1 MRNPNNDE
9 DAALCGALRW
19 ASGSIGVAS
28 RGALTRRLTMA
39 TQNRSLQRAVR
50 HVLLASAAGAA
61 VVALPTQA
69 QDSTIQEVVVTGSRI
84 STPNM
89 TSISPVT
96 AIAAEDIAATGK
108 VRVEDI
114 LNQLPQA
121 MAAQGSTISNGST
134 GTATVDLRGLNAKR
148 TLVLVNGRRLMP
160 GNPDSG
166 PGPNSGA
173 PDLNQIP
180 RALIERVEVLTGG
193 ASSVYGADA
202 VAGVVNFIMNTR
214 FEGVKV
220 EANYTFNN
228 HKNDNPAADIV
239 RAAGY
244 DLPDSSVNTGYSRDF
259 SFVMGSNFAEDRGN
273 ATFYATYRDVEAVL
287 QGDYDFSA
295 CTFNSG
301 DVFTCGGS
309 GTTYPSRLRPRAP
322 ASAGGGLGNF
332 VIDGTT
338 GSMRPYDAATDTYNF
353 GPLNFYQR
361 PDERYTAGVFTDLE
375 VADGQTAYGEF
386 MFMKDRSISQI
397 APSGAFG
404 QEFTVPCSNPLFT
417 DQQRQLFC
425 EQYGLSTAA
434 ASTDTVNVVVNR
446 RNVEGGGRQ
455 NDIGHESYRAVIGMR
470 GDINDVWSYDAY
482 GQYGETSFT
491 SLQSADFSITRL
503 GRAMDVVRDAN
514 GNAVCRSFADGS
526 DPACVPYNVWQ
537 LGGVSSDQLDYLQI
551 PLVQQ
556 GVTTERVA
564 NASVTGDLSQYG
576 LKSPAAQS
584 GLMVNVGVEWRQE
597 KSELV
602 PDLALLSGDGAGQ
615 GGPTTAIAGGY
626 IAKDLF
632 AEARMALIEDRPF
645 AQSLSVEAGYRYS
658 DYSLDF
664 TTDTYKL
671 GLEWTPIA
679 DIRARTSFQRSV
691 RVPNVA
697 ELFGARSVGL
707 DGTVD
712 VCAGAPVLTFE
723 QCARTGVTLAQYG
736 NIDVNPAA
744 QYNGF
749 VGGNP
754 DLQPETADTLSF
766 GLAFQPSFAPGLR
779 LQVDYFDIKIED
791 AIQNPNADFTL
802 MLCALNGDP
811 DLCSRITRDQDG
823 SLFQSNGGF
832 IVDTFENI
840 GEIHTSGIDF
850 DASYAFDIGNAG
862 RLGVDFVG
870 TYVTALETTPQ
881 AGVEYDCVGLYGS
894 VCGVPAP
901 EWRHKLDTT
910 WRTPW
915 MGIDLTLSW
924 RYFDE
929 VQRDAESS
937 AGDNPFLSFLGQ
949 FTGVRPT
956 DSVLGSRSYLDLTGS
971 VTLADKYTLRLGVN
985 NMLDKDPPLSGNLT
999 CPTGPCNGNTWPQ
1012 VYDTLGRQIFGLV
1025 TIDF

>member
-1 MRNPNNDE
+1 
-9 DAALCGALRW
+9 
-19 ASGSIGVAS
+19 
-28 RGALTRRLTMA
+28 
-39 TQNRSLQRAVR
+39 LQRAVR
-50 HVLLASAAGAA
+50 YVLLASAAGAA
-61 VVALPTQA
+61 VAALPAQA
-69 QDSTIQEVVVTGSRI
+69 ADETISEVIVTGSRI

-121 MAAQGSTISNGST
+121 MAAQGSMISNGSS

-148 TLVLVNGRRLMP
+148 TLVLINGRRLMP

-166 PGPNSGA
+166 PGPNAAA

-220 EANYTFNN
+220 EANYTFNQ
-228 HKNDNPAADIV
+228 HKNDNPAADVV
-239 RAAGY
+239 RNAGY
-244 DLPDSSVNTGYSRDF
+244 ALPDSSVNTGYARDF
-259 SFVMGSNFAEDRGN
+259 SFVMGSNFADDKGN
-273 ATFYATYRDVEAVL
+273 ATFYATYRDVEAIL
-287 QGDYDFSA
+287 QGQYDFSA
-295 CTFNSG
+295 CTLNSG
-301 DVFTCGGS
+301 DAFTCGGS
-309 GTTYPSRLRPRAP
+309 GTTFPSRLRPRAP
-322 ASAGGGLGNF
+322 DSAGGGLGNF
-332 VIDGTT
+332 IIDSGT
-338 GSMRPYDAATDTYNF
+338 GALRPYNSATDTYNF
-353 GPLNFYQR
+353 GPANFYQR

-375 VADGQTAYGEF
+375 VSEGMTAYGEF
-386 MFMKDRSISQI
+386 MFMKDRSTSQI
-397 APSGAFG
+397 APSGSFG

-417 DQQRQLFC
+417 AQEAQLFC
-425 EQYGLSTAA
+425 GQYGLSTAA
-434 ASTDTVNVVVNR
+434 NSTDTVNVVVNR

-455 NDIGHESYRAVIGMR
+455 NDIGHESYRIVLGLR
-470 GDINDVWSYDAY
+470 GDLNDTWSYDVY
-482 GQYGETSFT
+482 GQYGTTNFT
-491 SLQSADFSITRL
+491 SLQTADFSITRL

-514 GNAVCRSFADGS
+514 GNAVCRSVMDGT

-537 LGGVSSDQLDYLQI
+537 LGGVTQSQLDYLQI

-556 GVTTERVA
+556 GETTERVV
-564 NASVTGDLSQYG
+564 NASVTGDLTNYG
-576 LKSPAAQS
+576 IKSPAANT
-584 GLMVNVGVEWRQE
+584 GLMVNAGVEWRSE
-597 KSELV
+597 SSELV

-615 GGPTTAIAGGY
+615 GGPTTPIDGGY
-626 IAKDLF
+626 IAKDIF
-632 AEARMALIEDRPF
+632 AEARMALVEDKP
-645 AQSLSVEAGYRYS
+645 AVQSLSVEAGYRYS

-664 TTDTYKL
+664 TTDTYKV
-671 GLEWTPIA
+671 GLEWTPIE
-679 DIRARTSFQRSV
+679 DIRARTSYQRSV

-697 ELFGARSVGL
+697 ELFGVRSIGL

-723 QCARTGVTLAQYG
+723 QCARTGVTAAQYG
-736 NIDVNPAA
+736 NIDVNPAS

-754 DLQPETADTLSF
+754 DLQPETADTFSF
-766 GLAFQPSFAPGLR
+766 GLAFQPRFAPGLR
-779 LQVDYFDIKIED
+779 LQLDYFDIKIKD
-791 AIQNPNADFTL
+791 AIQNPNADFTQ

-811 DLCSRITRDQDG
+811 ALCSRIQRDQDG
-823 SLFQSNGGF
+823 SLFQSNDGF

-840 GEIHTSGIDF
+840 GSIHTSGIDF
-850 DASYAFDIGNAG
+850 DASYTLDVGAAG
-862 RLGVDFVG
+862 RLGFDFVG
-870 TYVTALETTPQ
+870 TWVESLETTPQ
-881 AGVEYDCVGLYGS
+881 AGVKYDCVGLYGS

-915 MGIDLTLSW
+915 AGIDVTLAW

-929 VQRDAESS
+929 VKRDAESS
-937 AGDNPFLSFLGQ
+937 PSDNPYLSFLGQ

-956 DSVLGSRSYLDLTGS
+956 DSVLGSRSYIDLTGS
-971 VTLADKYTLRLGVN
+971 LTVADKYTFRVGVN
-985 NMLDKDPPLSGNLT
+985 NLFDKDPPLTGNLT
-999 CPTGPCNGNTWPQ
+999 CPTGPCNGNTFPQ